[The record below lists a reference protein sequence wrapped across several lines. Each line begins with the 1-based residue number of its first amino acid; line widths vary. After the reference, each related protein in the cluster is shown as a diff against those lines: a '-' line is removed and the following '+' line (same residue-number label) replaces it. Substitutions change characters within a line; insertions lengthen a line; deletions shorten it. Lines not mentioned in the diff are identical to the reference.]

1 MRTGRVGFRRISDMR
16 RFVLILA
23 VLGAGFLGACIGYAF
38 RGWSDHDACLDHGGR
53 WSAEFGYC
61 EKLGPTE

>member
-1 MRTGRVGFRRISDMR
+1 MR